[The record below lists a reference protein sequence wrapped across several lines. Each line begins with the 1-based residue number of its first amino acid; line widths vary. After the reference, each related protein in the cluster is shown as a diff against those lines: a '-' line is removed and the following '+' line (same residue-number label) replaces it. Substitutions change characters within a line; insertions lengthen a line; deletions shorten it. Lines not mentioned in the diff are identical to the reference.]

1 MKLNEKKYYV
11 MQYSSADEGCPASL
25 AGFFNYEKFEWAPY
39 ELYPKEL
46 DIKRSYRL
54 ELTTLNM
61 KLEALDFDFYQIS
74 NSYVSRKFLDVCDA
88 LNACYRAI
96 PLDISLGGKTRKN
109 EFFIFLP
116 GESLPALDKV
126 RSVYEISKDIQ
137 AGRVVDSPLYPGAVS
152 VDSIDSFVVSNDV
165 ESDIF
170 RCQETLELFCSERF
184 RLAATGLKG
193 ISFLEVDE
201 AYRYDPWA
209 GLEDI

>member
-25 AGFFNYEKFEWAPY
+25 TGFFNYEKFEWAPY
-39 ELYPKEL
+39 ELYPKEF
-46 DIKRSYRL
+46 DIKNNYKL
-54 ELTTLNM
+54 ELSTLDM

-74 NSYVSRKFLDVCDA
+74 TSYVSRKFLDVCDA
-88 LNACYRAI
+88 LNASYRAI
-96 PLDISLGGKTRKN
+96 PLDISLGSKTRKN

-116 GESLPALDKV
+116 GESLSALDKV
-126 RSVYEISKDIQ
+126 RSVYEISKDIET
-137 AGRVVDSPLYPGAVS
+137 GRVVDSPLYPGAVS
-152 VDSIDSFVVSNDV
+152 VDSIDSFVVSKEV
-165 ESDIF
+165 GSDLF

-184 RLAATGLKG
+184 RLAAAGLKG

>member
-25 AGFFNYEKFEWAPY
+25 AGFFNHDKFEWTPY
-39 ELYPKEL
+39 ELHPVELGINKE
-46 DIKRSYRL
+46 YRL
-54 ELTTLNM
+54 ELSALDM
-61 KLEALDFDFYQIS
+61 KLEALNFDFYQVS
-74 NSYVSRKFLDVCDA
+74 TSYVSRKFLDVCDA
-88 LNACYRAI
+88 LNASFRAI
-96 PLDISLGGKTRKN
+96 PLEISLGGNTRKN

-116 GESLPALDKV
+116 GESLSALDNV
-126 RSVYEISKDIQ
+126 RSVYEVSKDIET
-137 AGRVVDSPLYPGAVS
+137 GRIVDSPLYPDAVS
-152 VDSIDSFVVSNDV
+152 IDSIDSFVVSEDV

-209 GLEDI
+209 GLDDV